1 MRGRLVF
8 GILLV
13 ILGVWWVLDLTGVEV
28 LPGGL
33 GTWWPSLLILWA
45 LSRYVV
51 HPYWRMAPLFIAAL
65 GGLLLAD
72 RLGYLP
78 QGALVYSIPVLLVLM
93 GVRLVVSV
101 RRQQRERPG
110 EPFRMQMGGRIGN
123 MRPMH
128 APPPPPADEAIDVT
142 PRGPS

>member
-13 ILGVWWVLDLTGVEV
+13 VLGVWWVLDLTGVDV

-33 GTWWPSLLILWA
+33 GTWWPSLLMLWG

-51 HPYWRMAPLFIAAL
+51 HPHWRMAPLFVVAL
-65 GGLLLAD
+65 GALLQAD
-72 RLGYLP
+72 QLGYLP
-78 QGALVYSIPVLLVLM
+78 QGALVYAIPLLLVLM
-93 GVRLVVSV
+93 GVRLIMTV
-101 RRQQRERPG
+101 RRHGRQHPG
-110 EPFRMQMGGRIGN
+110 EPFRMHIGGRVGN
-123 MRPMH
+123 VRPMH
-128 APPPPPADEAIDVT
+128 APPPPAADEAIDVT